1 VNIALRNKVVV
12 VIGATSGIG
21 LAAAKAILSAG
32 GKVVGVGKDDATGK
46 KAAAALGAEAE
57 ILTADASDP
66 ATAELAVSTAME
78 TFGRFDAL
86 YHVAGGSAR
95 TYGDGPLHE
104 LTDEGVD
111 FAINLNLKSVLYS
124 NRAAVGMFLRQKTGG
139 AVLNLGSVLA
149 EEPSPGY
156 IATHAYAAAKSAV
169 VGLTRSAAAYYA
181 RKNIRFNALA
191 PGLTDTPMASRAL
204 TDPQIVS
211 FVKSKQ
217 PLDGGRIGTPDD
229 LAAAAVFLL
238 SDASKFITG
247 QVLAVDGGWSVA
259 DGGPGIFVE

>member
-1 VNIALRNKVVV
+1 VNAMLKNKVVV
-12 VIGATSGIG
+12 VIGATTGIG
-21 LAAAKAILSAG
+21 LAAAKAIVAAG

-46 KAAAALGAEAE
+46 KAAVALGSEAE
-57 ILTADASDP
+57 ILTADATDP
-66 ATAELAVSTAME
+66 ATAELAVSTAMD

-95 TYGDGPLHE
+95 AYGDGPLHE
-104 LTDEGVD
+104 LTDEAVE
-111 FAINLNLKSVLYS
+111 FALAFNLKSVLYS

-149 EEPSPGY
+149 EAPSPGY
-156 IATHAYAAAKSAV
+156 ITTHAYAAAKSAV
-169 VGLTRSAAAYYA
+169 VGVTRSAAAYYA
-181 RKNIRFNALA
+181 KRNIRFNALA
-191 PGLTDTPMASRAL
+191 PGLTDTPMAARAL
-204 TDPQIVS
+204 ADPAIVS

-217 PLDGGRIGTPDD
+217 PLDGGRIGTPED

-247 QVLAVDGGWSVA
+247 QILAVDGGWSVT
-259 DGGPGIFVE
+259 DYGGEAAAE